1 LTLAVI
7 YKVAIVL
14 TKSQLRGS
22 QRSRLLTNLLGDPRI
37 ILVIDSFLLL
47 ALGIFE
53 YTLLLTN
60 AISGFREII
69 RSAEVEGLASVPTAI
84 GFTVIVFGVLYEIS
98 QPVQFTNTDLVNW
111 LPISPTEYVAGS
123 IISASYLYSFTLSL
137 FLGGLLGPALYFGLG
152 VVWTAAA
159 LMAMVA
165 LLTGS
170 CVVEILKA
178 LTNRI
183 SSSFYKRT
191 GRSGI
196 AFRLAFTIIIL
207 VFVQLIFSGQIAL
220 YLVQSIV
227 QAVRAAWYAPV
238 VWPSVAVLSIAN
250 GSILDFMIFSSL
262 STVFTLVLFGIAAG
276 LRARN
281 WIPVLVSIRLTKRT
295 YHPSV
300 SRIRIPGFGSVESAI
315 FRKDLR
321 SILRRR
327 EMSRFLAIPFILAIS
342 TIITL
347 FSSRFESESVGLL
360 SVILLYLLSVTIFVQ
375 MLGMTSL
382 GSEGYAVWNI
392 YAAPIQP
399 RELLRSKLLYVT
411 SLGVAFCMTMAVVFG
426 ILVSSAMNHLPI
438 LIILGIATVFE
449 QGAIGIG
456 IGARFPDFR
465 ETVRSRYVS
474 FWGSILGILV
484 GLIVSMVTISPI
496 LLSIF
501 LYRRF
506 LDRFTILAAAL
517 ALLVTMLAWKVAERQ
532 VQTLLEN
539 ICI

>member
-1 LTLAVI
+1 MTLDVI
-7 YKVAIVL
+7 YKVAVVL

-22 QRSRLLTNLLGDPRI
+22 QRSRLLTYLLGDHRI
-37 ILVIDSFLLL
+37 ILVIDSLVLL
-47 ALGIFE
+47 AMGIFE
-53 YTLLLTN
+53 YALLLTN
-60 AISGFREII
+60 AIPGLREII
-69 RSAEVEGLASVPTAI
+69 RNAEVEGLASAPTAI
-84 GFTVIVFGVLYEIS
+84 GFTVIILGVLYEIS
-98 QPVQFTNTDLVNW
+98 QPVQFMNTDLVNW
-111 LPISPTEYVAGS
+111 LPISPIEYVAGS
-123 IISASYLYSFTLSL
+123 IISMSYLYSFMLSL

-152 VVWTAAA
+152 MVWAAAA

-196 AFRLAFTIIIL
+196 AFRLALTIIIL

-220 YLVQSIV
+220 YLIQSLV
-227 QAVRAAWYAPV
+227 QAIRAAWYTPV

-250 GSILDFMIFSSL
+250 GSVLDFMIFTTL
-262 STVFTLVLFGIAAG
+262 SMVFTLALFGIAAG
-276 LRARN
+276 LRARY
-281 WIPVLVSIRLTKRT
+281 WIPVPVSIRLTKRT
-295 YHPSV
+295 YHPSI
-300 SRIRIPGFGSVESAI
+300 SRIRILGLGSVESAI

-327 EMSRFLAIPFILAIS
+327 EMARFLAIPFVLAIS
-342 TIITL
+342 TIISL
-347 FSSRFESESVGLL
+347 FSNRFESDSAGLL
-360 SVILLYLLSVTIFVQ
+360 SVIVLYLLSVTIFVQ
-375 MLGMTSL
+375 MLGMTSI
-382 GSEGYAVWNI
+382 GSEGYAVWNL

-411 SLGVAFCMTMAVVFG
+411 SLGLTFCMTMAVVFS
-426 ILVSSAMNHLPI
+426 ILVSSAMNHL
-438 LIILGIATVFE
+438 LTLVTLGIATVLE

-465 ETVRSRYVS
+465 ETVRSRYVG
-474 FWGSILGILV
+474 FWGSILGVLV

-496 LLSIF
+496 LLSIL

-506 LDRFTILAAAL
+506 LESFTILAAAL
-517 ALLVTMLAWKVAERQ
+517 ALLVTILAWKFAERE
-532 VQTLLEN
+532 VKTLLGN
-539 ICI
+539 IRI